1 MPMQLPQRARL
12 KRNNRRSNGFR
23 DREVAT
29 VNSLDRSSAARNLF
43 GSDLTRLEDVGAVA
57 FEFAVG

>member
-1 MPMQLPQRARL
+1 MPMQLPQCARL
-12 KRNNRRSNGFR
+12 KRNDRRR
-23 DREVAT
+23 DRLGHREVSR

-43 GSDLTRLEDVGAVA
+43 SSDLTRLEDVRAVA